1 MSTATWQDDTPLNPQ
16 RRRLLVAAT
25 ATLGAIGLAGA
36 AVPFVG
42 SWQPSAR
49 ARSAGAPV
57 RVNLAKLEPGQQVVA
72 EWRGQPVFVVRRT
85 AEMLDRLRTL
95 DARLADP
102 RSEASDQPSYVDPA
116 TRSIQPDVLVAVGLC
131 THLGCV
137 PGFVPELAGGG
148 LGDDWPGGYF
158 CPCHGSRY
166 DLAGRVFKA
175 QPAPLNLP
183 VPPHRYE
190 TDQVVVI
197 GEDTPVAAVPG

>member
-1 MSTATWQDDTPLNPQ
+1 MDTAAWQDDSEINPQ

-25 ATLGAIGLAGA
+25 TAVAAAGLVGA

-57 RVNLAKLEPGQQVVA
+57 RINVGKLEPGQQIVA

-85 AEMLDRLRTL
+85 PAMLARLDGLAE
-95 DARLADP
+95 RLADP
-102 RSEASDQPSYVDPA
+102 QSQASVQPAYVDPV
-116 TRSIQPDVLVAVGLC
+116 TRSIQPAVLVAVGLC

-137 PGFVPELAGGG
+137 PSFLPEPASAG

-183 VPPHRYE
+183 VPPHRYDSE
-190 TDQVVVI
+190 DVVVI
-197 GEDTPVAAVPG
+197 GEETLAPVAPA